1 MIHHS
6 RALSP
11 HHLDERIPGR
21 LMRMAPSQKSGL
33 AARAIG
39 TLLAAATLAMA
50 APAPAEERP
59 TMLVTVDQ
67 AVILRF
73 PEPARSVIIGNP
85 SIADAT
91 ILNTTMVVLTGRSFG
106 TTNLIVLAAD
116 GTTIV
121 DELVTVRSSDLQV
134 TVFRRSIR
142 ETYSCNPT
150 CEPTLNVGDAPS
162 IFDLTAQQLQTR
174 GNLALGN

>member
-1 MIHHS
+1 
-6 RALSP
+6 
-11 HHLDERIPGR
+11 
-21 LMRMAPSQKSGL
+21 MAPSQKSGL
-33 AARAIG
+33 AAGA
-39 TLLAAATLAMA
+39 LLALATLAVA
-50 APAPAEERP
+50 APAAGQDRAA
-59 TMLVTVDQ
+59 MLVTVDQ

-91 ILNTTMVVLTGRSFG
+91 ILGTTMVVLTGRSFG

-116 GTTIV
+116 GTTII
-121 DELVTVRSSDLQV
+121 DELITVRSSDLQV
-134 TVFRRSIR
+134 TVFRRSTR

>member
-1 MIHHS
+1 M
-6 RALSP
+6 
-11 HHLDERIPGR
+11 R
-21 LMRMAPSQKSGL
+21 LAPSQKSGL
-33 AARAIG
+33 AVRALG
-39 TLLAAATLAMA
+39 ALALAATLATTGPA
-50 APAPAEERP
+50 AAEDRSP
-59 TMLVTVDQ
+59 VLVTIDQ

-91 ILNTTMVVLTGRSFG
+91 ILDTQMVVLTGRSFG
-106 TTNLIVLAAD
+106 TTNLIVLGAD
-116 GTTIV
+116 GTPIV

-134 TVFRRSIR
+134 TVFRRSTR

>member
-1 MIHHS
+1 M
-6 RALSP
+6 
-11 HHLDERIPGR
+11 
-21 LMRMAPSQKSGL
+21 
-33 AARAIG
+33 
-39 TLLAAATLAMA
+39 AATLLVAV
-50 APAPAEERP
+50 PAPAQNRTP
-59 TMLVTVDQ
+59 MLVTVDQ
-67 AVILRF
+67 AVVLRF
-73 PEPARSVIIGNP
+73 SEPARSVIIGNP

-91 ILNTTMVVLTGRSFG
+91 ILGPTMLVLTGRSFG

-121 DELVTVRSSDLQV
+121 DELVTVRSNDLQV
-134 TVFRRSIR
+134 TVFRRSTR

-174 GNLALGN
+174 GDLARGD